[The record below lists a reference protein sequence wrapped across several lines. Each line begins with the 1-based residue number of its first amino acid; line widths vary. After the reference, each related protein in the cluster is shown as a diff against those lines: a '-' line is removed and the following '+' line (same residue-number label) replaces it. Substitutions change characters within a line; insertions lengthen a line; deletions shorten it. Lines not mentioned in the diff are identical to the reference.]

1 MRSLSIAI
9 PTVGGLRSYLLP
21 ALATGAALAAAI
33 VGAALT
39 GESSTTGGLNGIIEN
54 LSGGSSSYLGDI
66 APLGFAFAAGMVAT
80 VNPCGFAMLPAYLGL
95 YLGSSEDR
103 KEDPIRS
110 LSRALLVG
118 TVVTSAFILL
128 FGVAGIIIAKGT
140 QAIVDIIPWLGL
152 AIGVLIAI
160 VGSWLLGGGKLYTS
174 LPGRAAARMGNPG
187 QVSVKGYFLF
197 GLSYAVASLSCA
209 LPIFLVVVV
218 TSQAVSGFWVAVGE
232 FFLYAL
238 GMGLVIMV
246 LTIGMALFKGAVV
259 TAFRK
264 MLPYMQ
270 PVSAV
275 VMILAGSYIV
285 YYWLTIGDLGGGL

>member
-9 PTVGGLRSYLLP
+9 PTFGGLRSYLLP
-21 ALATGAALAAAI
+21 ALATGAALAAAV

-39 GESSTTGGLNGIIEN
+39 GEGSTTGGLNGIIER
-54 LSGGSSSYLGDI
+54 LSGDSSSYLGDI
-66 APLGFAFAAGMVAT
+66 APLGFSFAAGMVAT

-95 YLGSSEDR
+95 YLGSSEGR
-103 KEDPIRS
+103 REDPIRS

-118 TVVTSAFILL
+118 AVVTSAFILL

-174 LPGRAAARMGNPG
+174 LPGRVAARMGNPG

-218 TSQAVSGFWVAVGE
+218 SSQAVSGFWVAVGE
-232 FFLYAL
+232 FFLYGL

-259 TAFRK
+259 SAFRK

-285 YYWLTIGDLGGGL
+285 YYWLTIGDVGGGL

>member
-9 PTVGGLRSYLLP
+9 PTFGGLRSYLLP
-21 ALATGAALAAAI
+21 ALATGAALAAAV

-39 GESSTTGGLNGIIEN
+39 GGGSTTGGLNGIIER
-54 LSGGSSSYLGDI
+54 LSGDSSSYLGDI
-66 APLGFAFAAGMVAT
+66 APLGFSFAAGMVAT

-95 YLGSSEDR
+95 YLGSSEGR
-103 KEDPIRS
+103 REDPIRS

-118 TVVTSAFILL
+118 AVVTSAFILL

-152 AIGVLIAI
+152 GIGVLIAI

-174 LPGRAAARMGNPG
+174 LPGRVAARMGNPG

-285 YYWLTIGDLGGGL
+285 YYWLTIGDVGGGL